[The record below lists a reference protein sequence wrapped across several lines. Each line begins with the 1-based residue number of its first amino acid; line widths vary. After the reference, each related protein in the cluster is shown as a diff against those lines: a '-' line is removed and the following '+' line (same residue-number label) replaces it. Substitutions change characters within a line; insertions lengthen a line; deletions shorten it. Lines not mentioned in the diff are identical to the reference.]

1 MTLKSAAPYEWYEVL
16 NSNGLVPY
24 NSCIQYIE
32 HNPVTNRHLLIGEG
46 IFEEIG
52 YYIHD
57 EDIEKIKVKILVF

>member
-1 MTLKSAAPYEWYEVL
+1 MTLKDAAPFEWYEIM

-32 HNPVTNRHLLIGEG
+32 HNPVTNRHFFIGEG

-57 EDIEKIKVKILVF
+57 EEIGKIEVKHLIF